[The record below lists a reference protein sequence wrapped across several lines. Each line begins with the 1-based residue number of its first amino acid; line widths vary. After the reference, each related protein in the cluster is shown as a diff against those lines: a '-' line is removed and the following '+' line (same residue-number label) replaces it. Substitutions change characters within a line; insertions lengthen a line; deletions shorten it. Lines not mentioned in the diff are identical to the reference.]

1 VAKGSPTVNRVS
13 AGTSGWSYPS
23 WRPGFYPAGLDPSG
37 FLAYYAERFSTVE
50 LNTTGY
56 RLPAE
61 EQFRRWAEQVP
72 DGFEFAPKLPGERP
86 RTVAEFENRVRR
98 LGDRL
103 GPVRISLKSKRDDG
117 MLELLLGS
125 LADSPLRRRQS
136 RHLRS
141 SSGSVEP
148 TPVSLRLAFD
158 LEHPS
163 WDGVEPRLA
172 EAGAV
177 RVGDL
182 DHPAPFRY
190 LRRREAPDAAFA
202 ALVAAAREPV
212 YVYFRHDDEPTAP
225 AHAARLRELLEP

>member
-1 VAKGSPTVNRVS
+1 VS
-13 AGTSGWSYPS
+13 VGTSGWSYPS

-37 FLAYYAERFSTVE
+37 FLAFYAERFSTVE

-72 DGFEFAPKLPGERP
+72 DGFEFAPKLPGDRL
-86 RTVAEFENRVRR
+86 RGLDTFESRVHA

-103 GPVRISLKSKRDDG
+103 GPIRISLKKARDEG
-117 MLELLLGS
+117 ALELLLGS
-125 LADSPLRRRQS
+125 LDP
-136 RHLRS
+136 
-141 SSGSVEP
+141 
-148 TPVSLRLAFD
+148 SLRLAFD

-163 WDGVEPRLA
+163 WDGIEPRLA

-190 LRRREAPDAAFA
+190 LRRREAPDEAFCAA
-202 ALVAAAREPV
+202 VAAAPVPV

-225 AHAARLRELLEP
+225 AHASRLRELLAAD